1 MSHHKVSPHNQD
13 QAQRGIK
20 HITGQALSLL
30 RRYSLP
36 YVAGVI
42 CLPLIVIAAAFFIG
56 LFGAEQRET
65 LAHLWEFVIGE
76 YIWHSVLLMLGVGL
90 LVTLMGVSAAWLTTM
105 CTFKGVTWLR
115 WALLLPLAM
124 PAYITAYTYSGI
136 LSFEGTLQTALR
148 RITGWQFGDYYFPD
162 IRSLTG
168 AILVLSFVLFP
179 YVYLITRAAFIEQ
192 SRAALEAARTL
203 GLSPTKC
210 FWRVALPMA
219 RPAIA
224 TGVTLALMETLADYG
239 TMQYFGITTFTTGI
253 FRTWYGM
260 NDQVGALQLA
270 SILLSAVIVLMVIER
285 ISRRQSRYHAAGRSK
300 HKVRPFQLSSWRAS
314 IAFIACFIPVLLGFI
329 LPSLQL
335 LAWSYERLHVWLQPD
350 FIALIRNSLLLASS
364 AAVITVLV
372 ALWLCYGKRRI
383 PSTLTRISINFASL
397 GYAIPGVVIAV
408 GVIIPFAWLDHR
420 LIALSEHFF
429 NYNPGLLLSG
439 TLIALLFAYLVRFL
453 SISIQTIDS
462 GLSQISHAM
471 DESGKILGLNP
482 QQILTRIHYPL
493 LKTSLLT
500 ATILVFVDVL
510 KELPATLILR
520 PFNFNT
526 LAVRAF
532 ELAGD
537 ERLAEAGPAA
547 LMIVLAGLIPV
558 IFLSR
563 AMQARHHSNNQAAV
577 TPKAEEIYEPVNA

>member
-1 MSHHKVSPHNQD
+1 MTT
-13 QAQRGIK
+13 ATRRK
-20 HITGQALSLL
+20 HLSLSGQTISLL
-30 RRYSLP
+30 RSYSLP
-36 YVAGVI
+36 FVATII
-42 CLPLIVIAAAFFIG
+42 CLPLIVVAAAFFVG
-56 LFGAEQRET
+56 LLGAEQRET
-65 LAHLWEFVIGE
+65 LAHLWQFVIGE
-76 YIWHSVLLMLGVGL
+76 YIWHTLVLMIGVGL
-90 LVTLMGVSAAWLTTM
+90 LVTMMGVSAAWLTTL
-105 CTFKGVTWLR
+105 CDFKGVSWLR

-124 PAYITAYTYSGI
+124 PAYITAYTYSGM
-136 LSFEGTLQTALR
+136 LSFEGPVQRLLR
-148 RITGWQFGDYYFPD
+148 ELTGWQFGDYFFPD

-192 SRAALEAARTL
+192 SRAAIEAARTL
-203 GLSPTKC
+203 GLSPTQS

-239 TMQYFGITTFTTGI
+239 TVQYFGITTFTTGI

-270 SILLSAVIVLMVIER
+270 SILLSAVVVLMVVER
-285 ISRRQSRYHAAGRSK
+285 ISRRQSQYHSAGRSK
-300 HKVRPFQLSSWRAS
+300 HCVRPFKLTGFRAA
-314 IAFIACFIPVLLGFI
+314 IAFVACFIPVLLGFI
-329 LPSLQL
+329 LPALQL
-335 LAWSYERLHVWLQPD
+335 LTWSFERLHVWLQPD
-350 FIALIRNSLLLASS
+350 FIALVRNSLILAIGASI
-364 AAVITVLV
+364 ITVLV

-383 PSTLTRISINFASL
+383 PTPLTRASINFASL

-408 GVIIPFAWLDHR
+408 GVIVPFAWLDNK
-420 LIALSEHFF
+420 LIYFSEHFF
-429 NYNPGLLLSG
+429 NVNPGLVLSG
-439 TLIALLFAYLVRFL
+439 TIFALLFAYLVRFL
-453 SISIQTIDS
+453 SVSIQTIDS
-462 GLSQISHAM
+462 GLSQISRAM
-471 DESGKILGLNP
+471 DESGQILGLNS
-482 QQILTRIHYPL
+482 QQILSRIHFPL

-526 LAVRAF
+526 LAVRAY

-563 AMQARHHSNNQAAV
+563 AMQARHNRNNQAAV
-577 TPKAEEIYEPVNA
+577 TPKAEEIYEPVKA